1 MMKRV
6 ISTVASL
13 GLFLMIGCA
22 RDYDTRLA
30 STIDNRRYQKRLND
44 NLEVPPT
51 KSNLQT
57 SKIYIRPPKGLK
69 GPTQT
74 FGLPGVEAGRF
85 DIEDSFIDQQKQG
98 ALHLLARVDLP
109 KAPTKKGAAPV
120 ASTPRGDFV
129 ADVLDDLKN
138 VYGADL
144 DRSKLKAESKSR
156 GRKTN
161 TFQSLTL
168 DLTAKQ
174 VKVYLF
180 ADKSSPEKVALI
192 FDYPKDEYKNLGS
205 KIDLCLESFR
215 VGAEAD
221 RAFAGGEEELMGGE
235 EGPAAPPGGVF

>member
-1 MMKRV
+1 MKRV
-6 ISTVASL
+6 IATAASF
-13 GLFLMIGCA
+13 GVFLVIGCA

-30 STIDNRRYQKRLND
+30 STIENRRYQKRLND
-44 NLEVPPT
+44 NLEIPPT

-57 SKIYIRPPKGLK
+57 SKIYIRPTKGLK

-74 FGLPGVEAGRF
+74 FGLPVVEPGKF

-98 ALHLLARVDLP
+98 GLHLLARVDLP
-109 KAPTKKGAAPV
+109 KPPTKKGAAQA
-120 ASTPRGDFV
+120 ASAPRGDFV
-129 ADVLDDLKN
+129 ADVLDYLKN
-138 VYGADL
+138 VYGTDL
-144 DRSKLKAESKSR
+144 DRSKLKADPKSR

-161 TFQSLTL
+161 TFQSMTL

-174 VKVYLF
+174 VKIYFL
-180 ADKSSPEKVALI
+180 AEKSSPEKVALI

-215 VGAEAD
+215 VGSEAD
-221 RAFAGGEEELMGGE
+221 RAYAGGDEELMGGE